1 MQAVK
6 EKDEKLVKE
15 ETEKKEELNKEQKE
29 ETFDKQ
35 PKNADGKEDKTE
47 KAEALIKEEKDVA
60 PVLEKEETNKTA
72 PAVDARFKLAGVL
85 GKTESGL
92 MNEFYDFQIKEFMT
106 KVGAFNL
113 DANEFPTIDA
123 LNELAKI
130 GVLEYCLTPF
140 FYANAKG
147 LGKKSAGGIKY
158 SAILDFPKGES
169 SFIAQVKDAKFAV
182 KSGVEKI
189 YLTLPKLSLIVKNA
203 GKIKAQLIKISRIC
217 RSKLGLILISDGDEN
232 NLKKALKM
240 IESIKVE
247 RVMLLGKDQKG
258 ADKRDLEMA
267 KQVLSNKKV
276 FVYTDQEN
284 ADGVAEFI
292 ALKADGVYLKNP
304 LLIGKDL
311 KEKFVIS
318 DK

>member
-1 MQAVK
+1 MIAVK

-15 ETEKKEELNKEQKE
+15 ETEKKEEVKGEQE
-29 ETFDKQ
+29 NTDKQ
-35 PKNADGKEDKTE
+35 EKTE
-47 KAEALIKEEKDVA
+47 KKEEKEVA
-60 PVLEKEETNKTA
+60 LVLEKEKGDEKE
-72 PAVDARFKLAGVL
+72 PIVDTRFKLAGVL
-85 GKTESGL
+85 GKTEIGL

-113 DANEFPTIDA
+113 DVSEFPTVDA
-123 LNELAKI
+123 INELAKI

-140 FYANAKG
+140 FYSSAKG

-169 SFIAQVKDAKFAV
+169 SFVAQVKDAKFAV
-182 KSGVEKI
+182 KRGVEKV
-189 YLTLPKLSLIVKNA
+189 YLTLPSLSIIAKNA

-217 RSKLGLILISDGDEN
+217 KSKLGLVLISDGDEN

-247 RVMLLGKDQKG
+247 RIMLFGKDQKG
-258 ADKRDLEMA
+258 ADKRDLTLA

-276 FVYTDQEN
+276 FVYTDQET

-292 ALKADGVYLKNP
+292 ALKADGIYLKNP

-311 KEKFVIS
+311 KEKFAIN

>member
-1 MQAVK
+1 MVAVK

-29 ETFDKQ
+29 EVKGEQENTDKQ
-35 PKNADGKEDKTE
+35 EKTE
-47 KAEALIKEEKDVA
+47 KKEEKEVA
-60 PVLEKEETNKTA
+60 PVLEKEKGDEKE
-72 PAVDARFKLAGVL
+72 PIVDTRFKLAGVL

-113 DANEFPTIDA
+113 DVSEFPTVDA

-140 FYANAKG
+140 FYSSAKG

-169 SFIAQVKDAKFAV
+169 SFVAQVKDAKFAV
-182 KSGVEKI
+182 KSGVEKV
-189 YLTLPKLSLIVKNA
+189 YLTLPSLSLIVKNA

-217 RSKLGLILISDGDEN
+217 KSKLGLVLISDGDEN

-247 RVMLLGKDQKG
+247 RIMLFGKDQKG
-258 ADKRDLEMA
+258 ADKRDLTLA

-276 FVYTDQEN
+276 FVYTDQET

-292 ALKADGVYLKNP
+292 ALKADGIYLKNP

-311 KEKFVIS
+311 KEKFAIN